1 MFTFLK
7 RRFKPSAVPASVSES
22 HVAAG
27 LSRRAI
33 ASGGG
38 AMPWADVP
46 RYPPIDPGLP
56 AVPVG
61 AVVASQ
67 GELIDRLRHVAGFDE
82 ASFEHRCLMPIE
94 GVARYI
100 HLLPASGFEH
110 FAGPGGLF
118 RLCIEMALY
127 SRQAAEDRV
136 FVPSASA
143 EMRRQFEPRCK
154 YACFLAGLLTELHR
168 PLGAM
173 VVTDGAGRTWPAFLG
188 SLDAWLRATG
198 AGHYHVAW
206 FGRPMA
212 SASAEGAAV
221 FGDIVPKGALSWL
234 NEASPGLVSEVFG
247 AALGQ
252 SVPGVGVS
260 TVLQA
265 TRQRVFHVEAST
277 RRSRYGQL
285 RIGHHLELHL
295 IDAIRHRVAAG
306 LWRANAREG
315 PLWFGSDGLFLEWP
329 LAAGTIREDVLR
341 NGVTGIPLC
350 AFTLADVLGR
360 AGMLTEA
367 SPSNWL
373 WRLHA
378 GQSQASRCQTAVK
391 FADPS
396 SVLGYTEVMP
406 ADCSFGAPQPGEGI
420 QRPVA
425 GRPAIPPGLA
435 PAEARMADTLRR
447 HLDSQRPDLLAWLPS
462 GGLAVSQDLLALAG
476 TDLASAAAALH
487 HRRWLGR
494 GDWPSPEARA
504 GLMAFSGTLKPGL
517 VLNEAGAR
525 HLGLL
530 SSEG

>member
-1 MFTFLK
+1 
-7 RRFKPSAVPASVSES
+7 
-22 HVAAG
+22 
-27 LSRRAI
+27 
-33 ASGGG
+33 
-38 AMPWADVP
+38 MPHADVP

-56 AVPVG
+56 AVPVS

-67 GELIDRLRHVAGFDE
+67 GELIDRLRHVAAFDE
-82 ASFEHRCLMPIE
+82 AAFVHRCLMPIE

-100 HLLPASGFEH
+100 HLLPASAFEH

-118 RLCIEMALY
+118 RLCMEMAFY

-136 FVPSASA
+136 FMPSASA
-143 EMRRQFEPRCK
+143 EMRRQVEPRCK
-154 YACFLAGLLTELHR
+154 YACFLAGLLSELHR

-173 VVTDGAGRTWPAFLG
+173 AVTDAAGHTWPAFLG
-188 SLDAWLRATG
+188 SLDAWLRARG
-198 AGHYHVAW
+198 AGHYHLAW
-206 FGRPMA
+206 LGHPIA

-221 FGDIVPKGALSWL
+221 LGDIVPREALSWL
-234 NEASPGLVSEVFG
+234 SEASPGLVSEVFG

-252 SVPGVGVS
+252 SASGVGVGVS

-295 IDAIRHRVAAG
+295 IDAIRHRVASG
-306 LWRANAREG
+306 LWRANASEG

-329 LAAGTIREDVLR
+329 VAADTIRDDVLR

-360 AGMLTEA
+360 ASLLTEA

-378 GQSQASRCQTAVK
+378 GQPEASRCRTAVK
-391 FADPS
+391 FAEPR
-396 SVLGYTEVMP
+396 SVLGYTEAMP
-406 ADCSFGAPQPGEGI
+406 ADCSFGEPQPREGV
-420 QRPVA
+420 RRSVA
-425 GRPAIPPGLA
+425 GRKAISPGLA
-435 PAEARMADTLRR
+435 PAEVRMADTLRQYV
-447 HLDSQRPDLLAWLPS
+447 DSPRPDLLAWLPA